1 MPITGNVAWDE
12 RLTAFKGRDTTDFVT
27 LAGATATICAACGL
41 ALQPEEQLSLLV
53 DITEGTDAAGMEYL
67 TFDCCICH
75 RHCQE
80 PLLKVRQCIGGPEE
94 LATLGARLTLDQRAR
109 TWSRTIP
116 ALAYTWTRTI
126 PALAYTLTP
135 VLTFREPGGEPTS
148 ALVSVLLD
156 HGFQLSM
163 TTDYIEIIQ
172 HTRDVGPGVSCTV
185 TAHRSAS
192 LEVCLQIWGEQM
204 YSHGL
209 DAADTGDAHWLR
221 TAAREGKILVMSG
234 DYLDITDAGL
244 NLAAAARLGTLV
256 TGNVPFLP

>member
-12 RLTAFKGRDTTDFVT
+12 RLTAFKGRDTTDFVKM
-27 LAGATATICAACGL
+27 AGATATVCSACGL
-41 ALQPEEQLSLLV
+41 ALQPEEQLSLIV
-53 DITEGTDAAGMEYL
+53 DITDGTDSAGMEYL
-67 TFDCCICH
+67 TFDSCICH

-80 PLLKVRQCIGGPEE
+80 PLLTVRLCTGGPEE

-116 ALAYTWTRTI
+116 ALAYT
-126 PALAYTLTP
+126 LAP
-135 VLTFREPGGEPTS
+135 VLTFREPGGEPIS

-163 TTDYIEIIQ
+163 SSDYIEIIQ

-185 TAHRSAS
+185 RGHGSAS
-192 LEVCLQIWGEQM
+192 LEVMLQIRGEQM

-209 DAADTGDAHWLR
+209 DPADAGDAHWLR
-221 TAAREGKILVMSG
+221 TAAREGKILVISG

-244 NLAAAARLGTLV
+244 NLDAAARLGTLV